1 MKRSSPAAPPE
12 RAPRSFW
19 FDPRFGIGLVLV
31 VASVAGVV
39 WLVSAA
45 DRTVDVWA
53 ARSALSPGDSVT
65 GDDLVLRSVRLGDA
79 ADLYLGTGLLG
90 DSGLVVTR
98 AVAAGELV
106 PASAVGAPEG
116 VQLASVVVTVRG
128 ELPRSVE
135 SGSVVDL
142 WSAQQT
148 DDRGFGP
155 PAVLVGS
162 ATVVRVLEA
171 DGLIVGS
178 AAVAV
183 EMLVPRSKIAA
194 VLEAIANSDAMSLV
208 PVSLPVG
215 G

>member
-1 MKRSSPAAPPE
+1 MKRSSPAVPRE

-19 FDPRFGIGLVLV
+19 FDPRFGIGLALV

-45 DRTVDVWA
+45 DRTVEVWA
-53 ARSALSPGDSVT
+53 ARSALSPGDMVT
-65 GDDLVLRSVRLGDA
+65 GDNLVLRSVRLGDA
-79 ADLYLGTGLLG
+79 TDLYLGTGLLG
-90 DSGLVVTR
+90 DTGLVVTR

-116 VQLASVVVTVRG
+116 VQVASVVVTVRG
-128 ELPRSVE
+128 DLPRSVE

-142 WSAQQT
+142 WSARQT
-148 DDRGFGP
+148 EERDFGP